1 MCQIHFICSSKKS
14 ICDSFD
20 GRRMKFSA
28 NFQLLFQ
35 SWLFSTFAAAAAAA
49 DAAAA
54 AAVDATYCF
63 GVSDEGGG
71 Q

>member
-1 MCQIHFICSSKKS
+1 
-14 ICDSFD
+14 
-20 GRRMKFSA
+20 MKFSA

-35 SWLFSTFAAAAAAA
+35 SWLFSTFAAAAA

-54 AAVDATYCF
+54 AAADATYCF

-71 Q
+71 QYPLEICFLL